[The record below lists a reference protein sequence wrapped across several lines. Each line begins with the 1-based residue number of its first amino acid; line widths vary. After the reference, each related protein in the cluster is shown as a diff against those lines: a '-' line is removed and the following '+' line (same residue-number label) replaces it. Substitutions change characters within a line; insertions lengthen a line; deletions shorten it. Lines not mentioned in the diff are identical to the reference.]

1 MPDTSL
7 PLLSNRWHRV
17 EMKALAVIIALAV
30 LVLGAI
36 WLFQRSLIYFPI
48 DSVPPID
55 TVLPGGEEVTF
66 TTEDGLI
73 LTSWYL
79 PAPGDAETT
88 VIVFNGNAG
97 NRSHRTPLARALADH
112 GLAVLLTDYRGYGGN
127 PGSPSEE
134 GLVHDADAALAY
146 LETRPDVDT
155 DRVVYFGE
163 SLGASIALRLA
174 SDHSPA
180 ALVLRSPFTSLA
192 DVGAAHYPLLPVSWL
207 LRDRFENTGLI
218 TQSDTPVLIVL
229 GTGDVIVPPE
239 QSRQLYE
246 MASADG
252 KRIHVIEDADHNDSS
267 LSHGTEMV
275 SAVAG
280 FLEDVLG

>member
-1 MPDTSL
+1 
-7 PLLSNRWHRV
+7 
-17 EMKALAVIIALAV
+17 MKALAAVVGLAV
-30 LVLGAI
+30 LGLGAI

-55 TVLPGGEEVTF
+55 TVLSGGEEVTF
-66 TTEDGLI
+66 PTEDGLI
-73 LTSWYL
+73 LSGWYL
-79 PAPGDAETT
+79 PAPGENETT

-97 NRSHRTPLARALADH
+97 NRSHRAPLARALTDQ

-134 GLVHDADAALAY
+134 GLVLDAAAALAY
-146 LETRPDVDT
+146 LETRPDVEM
-155 DRVVYFGE
+155 DRLVYFGE
-163 SLGASIALRLA
+163 SLGAAVALRLA
-174 SDHSPA
+174 ADHPPA

-192 DVGAAHYPLLPVSWL
+192 EVGAAHYPLLPVSWL
-207 LRDRFENTGLI
+207 LRDRYVNTDLMAHME
-218 TQSDTPVLIVL
+218 TPLLIVL
-229 GTGDVIVPPE
+229 GTGDVVVPPE

-246 MASADG
+246 VAPADQ
-252 KRIHVIEDADHNDSS
+252 KRIHVIEGADHNDQS

-275 SAVAG
+275 SGVAG